1 MMYHVSCIISIYQID
16 WTLKRPHPNSIQLPT
31 KMWSWKTFFY
41 CCAWRNTKTK
51 FISQLLLSYLS
62 INFQS
67 QLLLIENRESLI
79 IDKAPTFFI
88 RMKPSFLEKHL
99 DLALIILSMMG
110 GKFIKFSFL
119 PTMLKNV
126 VSQGPVSALTGI
138 QFGDN
143 GGQNFVTE
151 KNGVAR
157 ATTEVLKNLCRII
170 WRIKSIR
177 FLIN

>member
-1 MMYHVSCIISIYQID
+1 
-16 WTLKRPHPNSIQLPT
+16 
-31 KMWSWKTFFY
+31 
-41 CCAWRNTKTK
+41 
-51 FISQLLLSYLS
+51 
-62 INFQS
+62 
-67 QLLLIENRESLI
+67 
-79 IDKAPTFFI
+79 
-88 RMKPSFLEKHL
+88 MKPSFLEKHL

-110 GKFIKFSFL
+110 GKIIKFSFL

-126 VSQGPVSALTGI
+126 VPQGPVSALTGI

-170 WRIKSIR
+170 
-177 FLIN
+177 

>member
-1 MMYHVSCIISIYQID
+1 
-16 WTLKRPHPNSIQLPT
+16 
-31 KMWSWKTFFY
+31 
-41 CCAWRNTKTK
+41 
-51 FISQLLLSYLS
+51 
-62 INFQS
+62 
-67 QLLLIENRESLI
+67 
-79 IDKAPTFFI
+79 
-88 RMKPSFLEKHL
+88 MKPSFLEKHL

-110 GKFIKFSFL
+110 GKFIKFS
-119 PTMLKNV
+119 TMLKNV

-170 WRIKSIR
+170 
-177 FLIN
+177 